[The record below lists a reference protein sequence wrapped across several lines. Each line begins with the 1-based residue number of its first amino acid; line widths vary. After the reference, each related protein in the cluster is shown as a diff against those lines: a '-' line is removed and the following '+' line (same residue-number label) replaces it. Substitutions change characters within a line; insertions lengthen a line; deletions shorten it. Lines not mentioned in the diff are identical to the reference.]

1 MVMILTVE
9 GSRALGKKKRLSLR
23 KRRTREHVIADLSVN
38 HVERH
43 ALLSGC
49 TVERMVHDYG
59 IDLLLF
65 TYNRVGEI
73 EEGQVFLQL
82 KATEHLKV
90 HSDGTSIAVR
100 VEKPDLRHWL
110 EKLLPVILI
119 VYDAQ
124 SDVAY
129 WLYVQAYFASQASFS
144 LERVGDRAS
153 IRVPR
158 ANVVNQAAIR
168 VFGRFR
174 DDILAQVEGRIQH
187 HE

>member
-1 MVMILTVE
+1 L
-9 GSRALGKKKRLSLR
+9 AKKKRLSQR

-65 TYNRVGEI
+65 TYNPVGEI

-82 KATEHLKV
+82 KATDHLKV
-90 HSDGTSIAVR
+90 RSDGTSISVR
-100 VEKPDLRHWL
+100 VEKADLRHWL

-119 VYDAQ
+119 VYDAPG
-124 SDVAY
+124 DIAY
-129 WLYVQAYFASQASFS
+129 WLYVQAYFASQANVN
-144 LERVGDRAS
+144 LERLGDRTS

-158 ANVVNQAAIR
+158 ANVVNQEAIR
-168 VFGRFR
+168 FFARFR
-174 DDILAQVEGRIQH
+174 DEILSQVEGRIQH